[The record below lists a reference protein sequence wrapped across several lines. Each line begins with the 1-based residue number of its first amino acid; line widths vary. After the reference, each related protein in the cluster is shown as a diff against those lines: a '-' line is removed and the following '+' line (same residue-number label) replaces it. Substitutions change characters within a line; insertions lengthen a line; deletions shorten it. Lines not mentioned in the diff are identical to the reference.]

1 MNPASDPGHGH
12 SPAAWT
18 AVVVMT
24 LALSVGTVAFFFQ
37 IWWLVIASAVAT
49 LGGLGFRFSLGRYG
63 VGRSRSEIPTEGSRV
78 GASGP
83 LRRCP
88 RGRSRGRLESPSPS

>member
-24 LALSVGTVAFFFQ
+24 IALSIGTVAFYLQ
-37 IWWLVIASAVAT
+37 VWWLVFASAGLT
-49 LGGLGFRFSLGRYG
+49 LVGWGLGFLLAAWGWG
-63 VGRSRSEIPTEGSRV
+63 VR
-78 GASGP
+78 GP
-83 LRRCP
+83 KYQP
-88 RGRSRGRLESPSPS
+88 KDHA

>member
-24 LALSVGTVAFFFQ
+24 LALSVGTVAFFVQ
-37 IWWLVIASAVAT
+37 IWWLVIASAVVT
-49 LGGLGFRFSLGRYG
+49 LLGWGLGFLLAAMGWG
-63 VGRSRSEIPTEGSRV
+63 VR
-78 GASGP
+78 GP
-83 LRRCP
+83 KYQP
-88 RGRSRGRLESPSPS
+88 KDHA